1 MVADVTSVDR
11 RTLLRSAAL
20 GAAAAAVAAC
30 SQRSAA
36 PPAPSTAPTIRRSP
50 PPGPDG
56 RGSPPATDH
65 AIPALPSGTPFLI
78 TAGPTD
84 RPRVALTFHGQGS
97 PEFTRAVLDAT
108 SAGGARITVL
118 AVGTWLDEQP
128 QLARSVLDG
137 GNELGNHTLTHGNI
151 SAMTAEA
158 AYAEIAGC
166 ADRLKRLTGSPG
178 RWFRPSQ
185 AEDCTPVVAA
195 QARRAGYEHCLSY
208 DLDSLDYTDPGAA
221 AVRRTVLARIRPGSV
236 VSLHLGHQGTAEA
249 LPAILAGLR
258 ARGLQAVT
266 ATELFI

>member
-1 MVADVTSVDR
+1 MTSVDR

-30 SQRSAA
+30 SRGGAAA
-36 PPAPSTAPTIRRSP
+36 PAPTAAAPASGHSP
-50 PPGPDG
+50 PSGPDG
-56 RGSPPATDH
+56 GGSPPTTAGAT
-65 AIPALPSGTPFLI
+65 PALPAGMPFSI
-78 TAGPTD
+78 TAGPRD
-84 RPRVALTFHGQGS
+84 RPRVALTFHGQGA
-97 PEFTRAVLDAT
+97 PDLTKAILDTT
-108 SAGGARITVL
+108 SAAGARITVM

-151 SAMTAEA
+151 SGMTAEA

-178 RWFRPSQ
+178 RWFRPSR
-185 AEDCTPVVAA
+185 AEACTPVVAA
-195 QARRAGYEHCLSY
+195 QARRAGYEHCLGY

-221 AVRRTVLARIRPGSV
+221 AVRQTVLDRVRPGSV
-236 VSLHLGHQGTAEA
+236 VSLHLGHRGTVEA

-266 ATELFI
+266 ATELFT